1 MQHASSASGLTR
13 LAAVVLMLA
22 STSVATAPLPLGRL
36 GLDAQAPLDSDTLAK
51 DTGSEVIIAVI
62 DDGFATD
69 LPALKGMI
77 WHNPAETAYNSIDD
91 DNNGYVDDR
100 TGWDI
105 ADMDGNIAP
114 PANRRAEFEHGSYTA
129 ALIAEVIR
137 ARLGERDD
145 YPIKLMLIKAVPDQS
160 SDLNLRL
167 GYQGIDYAV
176 QNGAS
181 IISNAWSGGELQP
194 DDARTL
200 NRALAKGAT
209 VINSVGNYPSE
220 QASMPAAHPAVLG
233 VAGVDASGRIIE
245 RSNYGSE
252 VDLVSIAQ
260 EISSV
265 SLSSESGQ
273 RTESGTSVAVP
284 VVAATAALMKWVNP
298 DISRDEIQDCLLN
311 TAEPVDRQN
320 PLIPGKLGAGLI
332 QIDAAIECARAPQN
346 SLLLASYRN
355 AKGSFG
361 IDYTSSDKPLIKKW
375 RIMPLATG
383 NGIRLQNA
391 LSGAPSDTLLTIR
404 KLDNSGEILWQ
415 GELRALA
422 DSLIIPAGGFEFELQ
437 IKPNS
442 PTFRLRSR
450 YAVMAIDLEKR
461 YCSGKTTIRDTKRIN
476 DGSGTAPYAARSN
489 CQWLIKAKPGK
500 AIRIQFTSLDIDPGT
515 DKIYLFSGDSTA
527 QTNLLVTLSGSKIPP
542 TYQIEGGDAL
552 LWFLSDQAAEA
563 QGFSADISWINQ
575 P

>member
-461 YCSGKTTIRDTKRIN
+461 YCSGKTTIRDAKRIN